1 MHCLNICTGSHL
13 GREGKTLEKI
23 GKTLEKISARFYWRN
38 MYEDIKLFVKVCEKC
53 QKMNPKFIK
62 SNAVFHPVPVQA
74 QVWHKVSWVCMI

>member
-13 GREGKTLEKI
+13 GKH
-23 GKTLEKISARFYWRN
+23 KTLEKISARFYWRN

-62 SNAVFHPVPVQA
+62 SNAVLHPVPVRA